1 MKKIVLVLTLLVA
14 VLTVFSATVKIN
26 VFFPTLNSV
35 RGDLMMAL
43 DTSSAKLDFIG
54 GTEFPFLTANFDEK
68 IISSVGLGV
77 LTTGGTP
84 DFRMVLKAGTYSVE
98 GQFTAGTDGI
108 SLGASFATFGGYLK
122 AGAWLNP
129 FKLFFGI
136 EY

>member
-14 VLTVFSATVKIN
+14 VLTVFSATVRIN
-26 VFFPTLNSV
+26 VFFPTLSSV
-35 RGDLMMAL
+35 RGDLMLATDL
-43 DTSSAKLDFIG
+43 SNLEFVG

-68 IISSVGLGV
+68 ITSSLGLGV

-98 GQFTAGTDGI
+98 GQFTAGTDGV

>member
-14 VLTVFSATVKIN
+14 VLTVFSATVKFN
-26 VFFPTLNSV
+26 AFFPTLSSV
-35 RGDLMMAL
+35 RGDLMLATDL
-43 DTSSAKLDFIG
+43 SNLEFVG
-54 GTEFPFLTANFDEK
+54 GTEFPFITANFDDK
-68 IISSVGLGV
+68 VISSVGLGV

-84 DFRMVLKAGTYSVE
+84 DFRMVLKAGTYSVK
-98 GQFTAGTDGI
+98 GQFTAGTDGV
-108 SLGASFATFGGYLK
+108 SLGASFATFGVYLK

>member
-1 MKKIVLVLTLLVA
+1 MKKIVLVLTLLIA

-26 VFFPTLNSV
+26 VFFPTLSSV
-35 RGDLMMAL
+35 RGDLMLATDL
-43 DTSSAKLDFIG
+43 SNLEFVG

-98 GQFTAGTDGI
+98 GQFTAGTDGV

-122 AGAWLNP
+122 AGAWLKP